1 MNNTETQSNFERI
14 LQRILVSIIFALA
27 GGMFIIIFLQVI
39 FRYVLRMPI
48 SWSEEIARYLMVWG
62 SCLAAASAYGYGSHI
77 GVKALVN
84 LLSEKKAKWARIVV
98 HLAVSTLMVVVTYEG
113 FRLSFLLFDQESA
126 AMQIPMTYPYL
137 AIPVGAFL
145 ILVQAV
151 VMIFH
156 EFKTS
161 SGNKPPG

>member
-1 MNNTETQSNFERI
+1 MNNTETQPNFELI
-14 LQRILVSIIFALA
+14 LQRILVPVIFALA
-27 GGMFIIIFLQVI
+27 GSMFIIIFLQVI

-62 SCLAAASAYGYGSHI
+62 SCLAAASAYGHGSHI

-84 LLSEKKAKWARIVV
+84 LLPKKKAKWSRILI
-98 HLAVSTLMVVVTYEG
+98 HLAVSALMVVICYEG
-113 FRLSFLLFDQESA
+113 FRLSFLLLDQESA

-137 AIPVGAFL
+137 AIPVGALL
-145 ILVQAV
+145 ILVQALI
-151 VMIFH
+151 MIFC

-161 SGNKPPG
+161 SCTKPPG